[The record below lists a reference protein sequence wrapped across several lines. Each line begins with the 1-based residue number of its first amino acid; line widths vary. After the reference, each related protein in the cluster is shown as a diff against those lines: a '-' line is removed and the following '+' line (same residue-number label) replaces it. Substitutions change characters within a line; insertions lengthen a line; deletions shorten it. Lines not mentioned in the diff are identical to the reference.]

1 MLLCRMIWVMFNS
14 FQNQMMRILS
24 AVDPTAVEH
33 QPGWRAEVM
42 GWAPSPAMPIPMMNQ
57 WPKRIMNASV
67 FAIGLL
73 ALWLVWRSQLLNI
86 RAILPDSEWV
96 LNDQR

>member
-1 MLLCRMIWVMFNS
+1 MPDDLGNVQFIPEPDDA
-14 FQNQMMRILS
+14 RILS
-24 AVDPTAVEH
+24 AVDPAAVEH

-42 GWAPSPAMPIPMMNQ
+42 GWAPSPAMAIPMMNQ

-67 FAIGLL
+67 FMIGLL

-86 RAILPDSEWV
+86 EPIL
-96 LNDQR
+96 